1 MYQGPVHFMTIR
13 ITLPVRSIYARLGF
27 RKGVTELKPAEKEK
41 VDKTIEE
48 AKDIVHLK
56 GAARIIGILQVD
68 HVGIELEDGIILS
81 SSSLARMLSGCT
93 QVLLMGA
100 TAGQDIMDAI
110 AQATSSDNLTRA
122 VVLDAVASEMTD
134 GALDWITDYVNQ
146 DLVRRVQH
154 LTKKRFSA
162 GYGDFHLE
170 NQKAMYDL
178 LRMETIGVSITDR
191 CILIPE
197 KSVTAVAGVAA
208 LR

>member
-1 MYQGPVHFMTIR
+1 MTIR

-48 AKDIVHLK
+48 AKDIVRLK

>member
-1 MYQGPVHFMTIR
+1 MTIR

-48 AKDIVHLK
+48 AKDIVRLK

-162 GYGDFHLE
+162 GYGDFYLE
-170 NQKAMYDL
+170 NQKTMYDL

>member
-1 MYQGPVHFMTIR
+1 MTIR

>member
-1 MYQGPVHFMTIR
+1 MTIR

-162 GYGDFHLE
+162 GYGDFYLE
-170 NQKAMYDL
+170 NQKTMYDL

>member
-1 MYQGPVHFMTIR
+1 MTIR

-27 RKGVTELKPAEKEK
+27 KKGVTELKGAQKDE
-41 VDKTIEE
+41 VDKAIDE
-48 AKDIVHLK
+48 AAEIIHLK
-56 GAARIIGILQVD
+56 GAARMINLMRIDAAGV
-68 HVGIELEDGIILS
+68 ELEDGVLFS
-81 SSSLARMLSGCT
+81 SGALAKMLSGCT
-93 QVLLMGA
+93 HVLLMGA
-100 TAGQDIMDAI
+100 TAGQNIMDAI
-110 AQATSSDNLTRA
+110 AQATSSNNLTRA

-134 GALDWITDYVNQ
+134 GALEWIMDYVNQ
-146 DLVRRVQH
+146 DLMRRVQH

-162 GYGDFHLE
+162 GYGDFYLE

>member
-1 MYQGPVHFMTIR
+1 MTIR

-48 AKDIVHLK
+48 AKDIVRLK

-162 GYGDFHLE
+162 GYGDFYLE